1 MDAYIHSGKD
11 FRKVRGM
18 GMKRAIKFKLKNGKV
33 VTIRPLR
40 ADDYDAFAKFNKDF
54 ANQLEKN
61 PPVTRDMI
69 RAMFMQMG
77 RKPSEADI
85 NRVMATMQPKK

>member
-1 MDAYIHSGKD
+1 MWWLYLIVGIVCLLAGAIAG
-11 FRKVRGM
+11 FFIARK
-18 GMKRAIKFKLKNGKV
+18 I
-33 VTIRPLR
+33 
-40 ADDYDAFAKFNKDF
+40 F

-61 PPVTRDMI
+61 PPVTRGMI

>member
-1 MDAYIHSGKD
+1 MKGDIIMWWLYLIVGIVCLLAGAIAG
-11 FRKVRGM
+11 FFIARK
-18 GMKRAIKFKLKNGKV
+18 I
-33 VTIRPLR
+33 
-40 ADDYDAFAKFNKDF
+40 F

>member
-1 MDAYIHSGKD
+1 MWWLYLIVGIVCLLAGAIAG
-11 FRKVRGM
+11 FFIARKV
-18 GMKRAIKFKLKNGKV
+18 
-33 VTIRPLR
+33 
-40 ADDYDAFAKFNKDF
+40 F

-61 PPVTRDMI
+61 PPITRDMI

-77 RKPSEADI
+77 RKPSEAEI